1 MPINQINVSRVT
13 KYGVIQVVRFQ
24 TVFVLQVAQNHCK
37 IMMLQIA
44 SLFSFFIILIQT
56 LNGVIDKHTKL
67 AIFSFRL
74 PSMAKKHFK
83 QQKSFLEWDLI

>member
-1 MPINQINVSRVT
+1 MNKYMPINQMNVSGVT

-56 LNGVIDKHTKL
+56 LSGVIDKHTEL
-67 AIFSFRL
+67 SIFSFKQTFQ
-74 PSMAKKHFK
+74 ATKKL
-83 QQKSFLEWDLI
+83 S

>member
-44 SLFSFFIILIQT
+44 SFFILI
-56 LNGVIDKHTKL
+56 
-67 AIFSFRL
+67 
-74 PSMAKKHFK
+74 
-83 QQKSFLEWDLI
+83 